1 MQIIAN
7 IFHLK
12 GLSQNHQK
20 TNGLGHNQKTVGK
33 FVLLEWERM
42 YSGFQYYVHQL
53 LCLQQAR
60 RGCCCHGTSSR
71 KVVSYKGIFFI
82 TRTFLH
88 SLLNEDVDIFKKLKE
103 RI

>member
-1 MQIIAN
+1 MDN
-7 IFHLK
+7 CKTHFFYLK

-20 TNGLGHNQKTVGK
+20 TNGFGHNQKAVRE

-60 RGCCCHGTSSR
+60 RGCCGHGPGSR
-71 KVVSYKGIFFI
+71 KIVSYKGIFFV
-82 TRTFLH
+82 TTFLY
-88 SLLNEDVDIFKKLKE
+88 SLLNENIDIN
-103 RI
+103 